1 MSTMLLVPLED
12 LVVFPNMNV
21 TLTVDV
27 GAEERVL
34 LVPRHENDYA
44 SVGVV
49 AEVTDRV
56 RLPGGARAV
65 ALNGLHRGVAGKAT
79 TDSQGTLR
87 VEVDE
92 RPDPEE
98 SDARVRELETE
109 YRAVVEE
116 ILELRGD
123 DGRISAFV
131 RSITEPGAL
140 ADTAGY
146 SPDLTFAQKVELL
159 ETLDVRE
166 RLELSTR
173 FQRERLAEMQVR
185 RRIRDDVE
193 EGAAKQQREYILR
206 RADGV
211 DPQGARRGRRVRR
224 RRVPAQAGGGGA
236 ARGRARAGRP
246 RALPARAPG

>member
-1 MSTMLLVPLED
+1 MKEPQARSDGLSTMLLVPLED

-79 TDSQGTLR
+79 TDAQGTLR
-87 VEVDE
+87 VEVDT

-98 SDARVRELETE
+98 SDARMRELWTE

-131 RSITEPGAL
+131 RSITHPGSL

-146 SPDLTFAQKVELL
+146 SPDLHGEQKL
-159 ETLDVRE
+159 EPLEALDVVE
-166 RLELSTR
+166 RLALALR
-173 FQRERLAEMQVR
+173 LQQERLAELRVR
-185 RRIRDDVE
+185 KRIRDEVE
-193 EGAAKQQREYILR
+193 SGAQKL
-206 RADGV
+206 
-211 DPQGARRGRRVRR
+211 
-224 RRVPAQAGGGGA
+224 
-236 ARGRARAGRP
+236 
-246 RALPARAPG
+246 